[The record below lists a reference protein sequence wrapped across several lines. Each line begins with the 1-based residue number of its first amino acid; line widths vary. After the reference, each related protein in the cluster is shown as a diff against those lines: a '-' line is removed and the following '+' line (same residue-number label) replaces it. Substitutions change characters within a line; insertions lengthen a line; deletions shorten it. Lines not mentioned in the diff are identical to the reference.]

1 MTKATDT
8 TTTAN
13 AALSAT
19 LTDEQR
25 AEIKAH
31 HAARNA
37 RANAAF
43 DAAPRYDH
51 YTGQPVD
58 APTTNRTYIEPAATD
73 AETDAVVLA
82 HNLAEYRSH
91 TTLGERRVVTRLLA
105 AAFSRGYTISVN
117 DGEEWT
123 VKNSSSSDEITAALA
138 TTGGD
143 TLLIRSDEG
152 IIGRIYLVWGNDADG
167 SELIADYTD
176 TLLIAQLVRHVEG
189 NLFAFAR

>member
-1 MTKATDT
+1 M
-8 TTTAN
+8 TTTATTPAN
-13 AALSAT
+13 T
-19 LTDEQR
+19 LGNQ
-25 AEIKAH
+25 
-31 HAARNA
+31 
-37 RANAAF
+37 
-43 DAAPRYDH
+43 
-51 YTGQPVD
+51 
-58 APTTNRTYIEPAATD
+58 
-73 AETDAVVLA
+73 
-82 HNLAEYRSH
+82 LAEYRSH

-152 IIGRIYLVWGNDADG
+152 IIGRIYLVWGNEADG

-176 TLLIAQLVRHVEG
+176 TLLIAQLVRHAEG